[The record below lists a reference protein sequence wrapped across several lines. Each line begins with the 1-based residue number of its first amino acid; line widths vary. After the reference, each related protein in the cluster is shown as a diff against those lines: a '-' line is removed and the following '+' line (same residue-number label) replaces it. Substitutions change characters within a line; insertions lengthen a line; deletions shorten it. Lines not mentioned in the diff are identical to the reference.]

1 MSNVM
6 DYPGV
11 DDMNSGFLTEEM
23 GHSHDDTLDGVIDSA
38 QDSDMQGHYLDRLV
52 NSDLQTPK
60 FRYDGPGT
68 LADHATVVPEDG
80 TPRKE
85 GSSLLTPGKLPAS
98 VVVVST
104 TVRRRQQDG
113 HSPLPAQTFT
123 GVPSVSDRDRYFSR
137 DGVLKTIMGFAADIH
152 EVPTLLL

>member
-1 MSNVM
+1 M

-11 DDMNSGFLTEEM
+11 DAGECAL
-23 GHSHDDTLDGVIDSA
+23 LRDGVGDPHDGTLGGAMGAA

-98 VVVVST
+98 VVIVST

-123 GVPSVSDRDRYFSR
+123 GVPSVSDRD
-137 DGVLKTIMGFAADIH
+137 
-152 EVPTLLL
+152 